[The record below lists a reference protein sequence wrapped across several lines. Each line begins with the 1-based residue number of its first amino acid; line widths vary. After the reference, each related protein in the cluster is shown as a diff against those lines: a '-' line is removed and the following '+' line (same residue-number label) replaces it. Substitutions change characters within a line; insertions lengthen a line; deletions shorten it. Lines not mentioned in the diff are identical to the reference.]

1 MYGAMSSSC
10 DVQQGVAWDLDSAV
24 LVLESW
30 SHQSPSNLLKVTWL
44 ASIFSFVKWVVVI
57 IREDNVI

>member
-1 MYGAMSSSC
+1 MAFELSR
-10 DVQQGVAWDLDSAV
+10 VGVRI
-24 LVLESW
+24 LV
-30 SHQSPSNLLKVTWL
+30 SPVTRSNLPKVTCW